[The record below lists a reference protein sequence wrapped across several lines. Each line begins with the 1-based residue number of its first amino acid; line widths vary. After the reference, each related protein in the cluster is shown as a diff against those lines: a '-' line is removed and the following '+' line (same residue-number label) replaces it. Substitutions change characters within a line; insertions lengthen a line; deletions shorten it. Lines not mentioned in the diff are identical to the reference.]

1 MSDAYELSQWIKER
15 DEAIYT
21 FDVDTFKAFY
31 RKWQKRGIYT
41 EPLPSDEVIEITMRK
56 MVCCLANPPKDKLA
70 EARVWLFEH
79 GYSWTITGDCR
90 SSQGVTR
97 SVSCRDGQAAAGQS
111 WRSGT
116 RRRCSCRSCT
126 WTANT
131 NRSEVR

>member
-56 MVCCLANPPKDKLA
+56 MVCCLAKPKKDKLA
-70 EARVWLFEH
+70 EARVRLSEH
-79 GYSWTITGDCR
+79 
-90 SSQGVTR
+90 
-97 SVSCRDGQAAAGQS
+97 
-111 WRSGT
+111 
-116 RRRCSCRSCT
+116 
-126 WTANT
+126 
-131 NRSEVR
+131 